1 MSDLWIDVQEML
13 ESGATPE
20 YIAEVLCVPYE
31 WVEVVAA
38 AEGIAIMQ
46 DKIGAQDSS
55 GESSKAGLLLS
66 RFLSAVSF
74 EEPLLIS
81 IALYMSLIFVFPYKS
96 A

>member
-38 AEGIAIMQ
+38 AEGIAIM
-46 DKIGAQDSS
+46 
-55 GESSKAGLLLS
+55 
-66 RFLSAVSF
+66 
-74 EEPLLIS
+74 
-81 IALYMSLIFVFPYKS
+81 
-96 A
+96 